1 MIANS
6 NFLGANT
13 SHNTNLIFVEKEILA
28 EYGHFIVKMLSLQK
42 KQNVCKRHITS
53 YSYQSK
59 KGGIKKAILI
69 TRLIKL
75 KMNQFKEEECSCIPG
90 LERQWKT
97 AFPQHIIRTTV
108 ISQPSPFF
116 PNWYFIF
123 LLIITNNGT
132 NKKSIGKL
140 VKRGTYWWTIRLEN
154 FKDDISLKFSELN
167 DRFNDYQAKYEM
179 ANSNV

>member
-6 NFLGANT
+6 IFLGANT

-75 KMNQFKEEECSCIPG
+75 KMNQFKEEECSFIPG

-97 AFPQHIIRTTV
+97 AFPQHIIRTIV
-108 ISQPSPFF
+108 IHSHRRFFLIDILSSYLLLPTMVQTRSQ
-116 PNWYFIF
+116 
-123 LLIITNNGT
+123 
-132 NKKSIGKL
+132 
-140 VKRGTYWWTIRLEN
+140 LEN
-154 FKDDISLKFSELN
+154 LSKEELIG
-167 DRFNDYQAKYEM
+167 EL
-179 ANSNV
+179 